1 MACFCPECEDGQ
13 LYYGKGKWHCTK
25 CPFRLKAP
33 EDIDLLREK
42 ANEIR
47 HEKGQKRLADMPN
60 QERDALVRGHK
71 NKSRCSYA
79 IGFICICVAAIGF
92 AQGQGGQIVLQ
103 WLSVGAML
111 CVFGFKWAYRSWQI
125 ESGIV
130 FVQGS
135 FLRFLRNEN
144 WLR

>member
-1 MACFCPECEDGQ
+1 MTCFCPECEDGQ

-25 CPFRLKAP
+25 CHFRLKAP
-33 EDIDLLREK
+33 EDINLLREK

-79 IGFICICVAAIGF
+79 VGFVCLLVAAF
-92 AQGQGGQIVLQ
+92 SWAQGQGGQIVLQ